1 MFAQTRQAKRRIV
14 ALLALSQLVF
24 GATAVVISQS
34 ASVSRVNAA
43 TSFDHVVIGIM
54 ENHGYSEII
63 GSSSAP
69 YENTLAQQNALM
81 TQSFAIGHPSEPN
94 YHELWSGSNQGVTDD
109 SCPHTFTTP
118 SLGQQLISAGLSV
131 VTYSESMPSDGFL
144 GCTGSANGGNYAHKH
159 NPGAN
164 WVVSQHA
171 AHNKTYNASPR
182 DLTNPPLASLA
193 VPNLHNDQHEHP
205 V

>member
-14 ALLALSQLVF
+14 ALVALSQLVF

-69 YENTLAQQNALM
+69 YENALAQQNALM
-81 TQSFAIGHPSEPN
+81 TQSYAIGHPSEPN

-109 SCPHTFTTP
+109 SCPQTFTTP
-118 SLGQQLISAGLSV
+118 SLRPQLIGAGLS
-131 VTYSESMPSDGFL
+131 TAIYSADPPSHGSPT
-144 GCTGSANGGNYAHKH
+144 CTDC
-159 NPGAN
+159 
-164 WVVSQHA
+164 
-171 AHNKTYNASPR
+171 R
-182 DLTNPPLASLA
+182 
-193 VPNLHNDQHEHP
+193 
-205 V
+205 